1 MSYIFQ
7 TDWNFC
13 SIWLKSIPNLLFPQ
27 GRVISSITRP
37 SVDTTGGTTLDQ
49 AFEHNDELEQT
60 QVCKLFTRSHI
71 FITNNSYFT

>member
-49 AFEHNDELEQT
+49 AFEHNDE
-60 QVCKLFTRSHI
+60 
-71 FITNNSYFT
+71 